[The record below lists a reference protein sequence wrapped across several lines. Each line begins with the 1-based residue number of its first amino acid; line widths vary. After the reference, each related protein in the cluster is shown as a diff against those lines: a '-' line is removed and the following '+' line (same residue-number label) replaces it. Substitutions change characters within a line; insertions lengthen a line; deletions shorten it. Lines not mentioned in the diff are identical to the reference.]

1 MGSASDKL
9 SGIANEAAGNVKQG
23 VGKLIGSKKL
33 QAEGMIQ
40 EAKGD
45 AQKAA
50 GAAKAGVKKA
60 ANTVAESANK
70 KL

>member
-9 SGIANEAAGNVKQG
+9 AGTANEAAGNVKQG

-33 QAEGMIQ
+33 QAKGMVQ

-50 GAAKAGVKKA
+50 GAAKAGVKDA
-60 ANTVAESANK
+60 ANKVAESANK

>member
-1 MGSASDKL
+1 MGSSSDKL

-33 QAEGMIQ
+33 QAKGMVQ
-40 EAKGD
+40 EAKSD

-50 GAAKAGVKKA
+50 GAAKAGVKEA
-60 ANTVAESANK
+60 ANKIAESANK

>member
-9 SGIANEAAGNVKQG
+9 SGIANETAGNVKQG

-60 ANTVAESANK
+60 ANKVAESANK